1 MLEFELDILW
11 EVKENDKIE
20 ALIAKTVEAAL
31 IEENVDCE
39 ANISFVITDNDHI
52 QSVNFKHRDKD
63 MVTDVLS
70 FPGYEKDEWE
80 KLKNSGEFV
89 SMGDIV
95 ISVEKVDEQAD
106 RFGHSFDREFCYL
119 IAHGMLHLMGYDH
132 MEEADKVVMREKEEK
147 ILAELDLLR

>member
-1 MLEFELDILW
+1 
-11 EVKENDKIE
+11 
-20 ALIAKTVEAAL
+20 
-31 IEENVDCE
+31 
-39 ANISFVITDNDHI
+39 
-52 QSVNFKHRDKD
+52 

-80 KLKNSGEFV
+80 KLKTSGEFV
-89 SMGDIV
+89 AMGDIV